1 MGLLERLHPL
11 ITRERER
18 ESNSRAIPTK
28 SWQVNSSDSIKSK
41 KSDSAIY
48 DSKAQD
54 SNTHYTKSKEL
65 KSQDL
70 QAKDLGK
77 VVAKGYKDNG
87 TQSRERY
94 QSSAGE
100 ISRSMLESSPS
111 GNGDIGSI
119 LRILPNVQYDNGQNR
134 STAQGE
140 IDPANISI
148 SGGLFY
154 QNNFQLDGFNV
165 NNDLTSNLTSDNG
178 VNGTGAK
185 NPRSQ
190 AFSIDTSLL
199 ESIIVQDS
207 NISASYG
214 GFSGGVV
221 EANVRKPRKEMSG
234 IKGWHANISYQFT
247 QGNARG
253 ISLTH
258 YHIDPSIESNFLN
271 STSEY
276 YHPYFTKHLVRASLE
291 GYATKDLGIIASFS
305 TTQSFIPTFV
315 ANPLTNTSG
324 QNAGD
329 KKDQKRQSYNYYIKA
344 YYNPTQ
350 NLTIEANLGYM
361 PQYNSYF
368 WSGGAYNADYV
379 AQSGGAQAGIK
390 AMYQTPIGLSTTTIG
405 YSYIDSERSAD
416 SRYTYYALWF
426 VSDTVDWARS
436 DTNSASIY
444 TAANYGNMRQNSHIP
459 TLKSDFL
466 FNPIVVWR
474 TTHNFS
480 LGAEVSYQKA
490 TRQRLSP
497 YVQFANDN
505 NIPVPSTTPCPTTPD
520 NLGLIACMNGK
531 PTFNP
536 NTTIYRNNQTYQVY
550 AQNSRN
556 EQVKSQHTGANSWAN
571 YDSAVAQYFNVIT
584 QYYGANKITLDN
596 VAYGA
601 FVEDDMS
608 LDLGKFGDMNA
619 RLGLRFDGDSYMD
632 KHTIAPRFSLSYATP
647 TSKQWRTTLTFG
659 ANRYYGR
666 NLFSY
671 RFLDFS
677 ATRHS
682 YKRDCVSCDWE
693 EIELN
698 TALNPA
704 WTSSVK
710 FSSLRIPYSDELMG
724 GISNNLGKF
733 SVGLKYIFRN
743 GKDEIMRVSAN
754 ALNLPAQ
761 EGYSTSYNVWSNE
774 GKSQSHIISLIAQNH
789 STIET
794 FGVKHHYLF
803 ALDWTHSKRTYNIF
817 ANSADDEYLNDPLII
832 YDNAPIRYRDRP
844 VDNFVRPFSL
854 RLSTTHSFN
863 IGKFRWLWN
872 NFFRYRSPYSRMV
885 TLTTS
890 ASNAVFKQWQ
900 ALYPNI
906 EGVYVKKNFR
916 GAFSWDMRLG
926 FEVDMWHKNIFYVNV
941 DIYNVLNARN
951 ETTISQSSGNTGY
964 DIAGSSYTYAVYEVG
979 RQFWLQVG
987 YKF

>member
-1 MGLLERLHPL
+1 ML
-11 ITRERER
+11 TTRER
-18 ESNSRAIPTK
+18 ESNSRAISAK
-28 SWQVNSSDSIKSK
+28 SWQVDSSHSSEPKS
-41 KSDSAIY
+41 
-48 DSKAQD
+48 
-54 SNTHYTKSKEL
+54 NNLHT
-65 KSQDL
+65 
-70 QAKDLGK
+70 KDLGK
-77 VVAKGYKDNG
+77 VVAQGYKDTG
-87 TQSRERY
+87 AKSRERY
-94 QSSAGE
+94 QSGAGE
-100 ISRSMLESSPS
+100 ISRSMLESNPS

-119 LRILPNVQYDNGQNR
+119 LRILPNVQYDNAQNR

-165 NNDLTSNLTSDNG
+165 NNDLTSNLSSDNG
-178 VNGTGAK
+178 VNGTGVK

-221 EANVRKPRKEMSG
+221 EASVRKPRKDNGG
-234 IKGWHANISYQFT
+234 IKGWHANVSYQFT
-247 QGNARG
+247 QGNASG
-253 ISLTH
+253 TSLTH
-258 YHIDPSIESNFLN
+258 YHIDPATESNFLN
-271 STSEY
+271 SASEY

-315 ANPLTNTSG
+315 ANPLTNTIG
-324 QNAGD
+324 QNAKG

-368 WSGGAYNADYV
+368 WSGGAYNGDYV
-379 AQSGGAQAGIK
+379 AQSGGWQAGIK

-405 YSYIDSERSAD
+405 YSYLDSERSAD

-426 VSDTVDWARS
+426 VSDEANWARS
-436 DTNSASIY
+436 DANAATIY

-466 FNPIVVWR
+466 FNLISLWR

-480 LGAEVSYQKA
+480 LGAEISYQKA

-505 NIPVPSTTPCPTTPD
+505 NIPVPSATPCPTTPD
-520 NLGLIACMNGK
+520 NLGLIACINGK

-536 NTTIYRNNQTYQVY
+536 NTTIYRNNQTYQAY
-550 AQNSRN
+550 AESSNN
-556 EQVKSQHTGANSWAN
+556 EQVKSQHTGVNSWAN
-571 YDSAVAQYFNVIT
+571 GYDSAVAQYFNVIT
-584 QYYGANKITLDN
+584 QYYGASKITLDN

-601 FVEDDMS
+601 FVEYDMR
-608 LDLGKFGDMNA
+608 FGVGRGGDIDA

-632 KHTIAPRFSLSYATP
+632 KHTLAPRFSLSYITP
-647 TSKQWRTTLTFG
+647 VKKEWRTTLTFG

-677 ATRHS
+677 AARHS

-710 FSSLRIPYSDELMG
+710 FSSLKIPYSDELMG

-733 SVGLKYIFRN
+733 SVSLKYIFRN
-743 GKDEIMRVSAN
+743 GKDEIVRASAS

-774 GKSQSHIISLIAQNH
+774 GKSQSHIISLIVQNH
-789 STIET
+789 SPIET

-803 ALDWTHSKRTYNIF
+803 AYNYTHSKRTYNIF
-817 ANSADDEYLNDPLII
+817 ANSADDEYLNDSLII
-832 YDNAPIRYRDRP
+832 YDNAPMKYRDRP

-872 NFFRYRSPYSRMV
+872 NLLRYRSPYSRMV

-906 EGVYVKKNFR
+906 EGVYVKKHFR

-951 ETTISQSSGNTGY
+951 ETTISNSSGNTGY